1 MPSVFSKPKEKEP
14 DLPPPEPEIP
24 EPPVAIP
31 ETGEAQVTKTK
42 AAVKGGRG
50 GTILAGQMA
59 PQNIRKKKVLG

>member
-1 MPSVFSKPKEKEP
+1 MGGLFSKPKEPEMP
-14 DLPPPEPEIP
+14 PPPEPKIP
-24 EPPVAIP
+24 EPPVAMP